1 MMRDYILQTGEGQ
14 RVMISKARGRSKRL
28 LENVHPNAP
37 KRLVREYKK
46 LGCNQLALA
55 NKLEVNDFYINRL
68 LKDGVEPSNPEIRVK
83 LFLPRK
89 RVKHKTGEPKYD
101 RPAWLY
107 KWYRL
112 PVSERHDVMKSHLDE
127 DITRERPQWKG

>member
-1 MMRDYILQTGEGQ
+1 MQTKENKRDMT
-14 RVMISKARGRSKRL
+14 SKPRGRKKRP
-28 LENVHPNAP
+28 LENIHPNAP

-46 LGCNQLALA
+46 LGCNQLHLA
-55 NKLEVNDFYINRL
+55 KKIQVNDFYVNRL
-68 LKDGVEPSNPEIRVK
+68 LKDGIEPSNPEIRSK

-89 RVKHKTGEPKYD
+89 TVKHKTGAPKYD

-112 PVSERHDVMKSHLDE
+112 SKLERHNVIKSYLG
-127 DITRERPQWKG
+127 TKS